1 LKKLLPYKHYI
12 RPFFGVLGLALLFGA
27 IYGIVNG
34 AGLPLMIKV
43 VFPKVFSGESNLS
56 NLSLIGYASLIPAL
70 FCVRGI
76 FGFFNTYLVNH
87 VGMGVLEA
95 IRIDFFKK
103 LQVLP
108 LSFFNQSTS
117 GDLLSRAMTD
127 TLQVQQTLTGV
138 TNDLI
143 KQPIT
148 LLGAL
153 GFLSWLSWQN
163 NSVMFLLLG
172 LGIIPLCVFPVRL
185 IGKNLLKRAVQTQNQ
200 LGATSERVSE
210 NIHAAKEV
218 RAFGLEKRE
227 TDQFVQTV
235 RSLFQVQMKV
245 VKYTYILTPFIEII
259 TALGIALSFYYAYK
273 TQMSWVDFLSI
284 LAALN
289 MCYDP
294 IKKIGGIHN
303 QVQRGIGAIERI
315 DDILK
320 MPVELSDPENP
331 KSCDTIRG
339 DIKLS
344 NVSFSYGKTPT
355 LTDINVHISPGTVCA
370 LVGPSGAGKSTFAN
384 LIPRFY
390 DVTSGSLS
398 VDGID
403 IRDLRLADLR
413 KHIAVVPQDP
423 FLFNTTILENL
434 RMGDPSSEREQ
445 IEKAAKQAFAHEFI
459 EQLPDKYDTMVG
471 ERGVRLSGGQKQRL
485 AVARAFLR
493 NAPILI
499 LDEATS
505 SLDSESEEKIQTAL
519 RQLMQNKTVF
529 IIAHRFSTIR
539 DANTILV
546 FDQGKIIATGSHEIL
561 YRECSLYKTLYDR
574 QSRSSRD

>member
-1 LKKLLPYKHYI
+1 
-12 RPFFGVLGLALLFGA
+12 VLGLALFFGA
-27 IYGIVNG
+27 IYGIANG
-34 AGLPLMIKV
+34 AGLPLMIQV

-70 FCVRGI
+70 FCIRGI

-108 LSFFNQSTS
+108 LSFFNKSTS

-153 GFLSWLSWQN
+153 GFLSWLSWKN
-163 NSVMFLLLG
+163 DSVMFLLLG

-185 IGKNLLKRAVQTQNQ
+185 IGKNLLRRAVQTQNQ
-200 LGATSERVSE
+200 LGVTSERVSE

-227 TDQFVQTV
+227 TDQFVQTI
-235 RSLFQVQMKV
+235 RNLFQVQMKV
-245 VKYTYILTPFIEII
+245 VKYTYILTPFIEVI

-273 TQMSWVDFLSI
+273 TQMTWVDFLSI

-331 KSCDTIRG
+331 KPCDTIRG
-339 DIKLS
+339 DIKFS
-344 NVSFSYGKTPT
+344 NVSFSYGETPT
-355 LTDINVHISPGTVCA
+355 LTDINVHVSPGTVCA

-390 DVTSGSLS
+390 DVTSGILA

-403 IRDLRLADLR
+403 IRDLRISDLR

-434 RMGDPSSEREQ
+434 RMGDPSSDRGQ
-445 IEKAAKQAFAHEFI
+445 IIKAAKQAFAHEFI
-459 EQLPDKYDTMVG
+459 EQLPDKYDTLVG
-471 ERGVRLSGGQKQRL
+471 ERAVLLSGGQKQRL

-546 FDQGKIIATGSHEIL
+546 FDQGKIIATGSHETL
-561 YRECSLYKTLYDR
+561 YGECSLYKTLYDR
-574 QSRSSRD
+574 QS

>member
-1 LKKLLPYKHYI
+1 MKQLLSYKHYV
-12 RPFFGVLGLALLFGA
+12 RPSMGVLGLALLFGA
-27 IYGIVNG
+27 IYGIANG
-34 AGLPLMIKV
+34 VGLPLMIKV

-103 LQVLP
+103 LQILP
-108 LSFFNQSTS
+108 LSFFNKSTS

-153 GFLSWLSWQN
+153 GFLGWLSWQN

-185 IGKNLLKRAVQTQNQ
+185 IGKNLLKRAVQTQKQ
-200 LGATSERVSE
+200 LGVTSERVSE
-210 NIHAAKEV
+210 NINAAKEIC
-218 RAFGLEKRE
+218 AFGLEERE
-227 TDQFVQTV
+227 TKEFIKTV
-235 RSLFQVQMKV
+235 RNLFQVQMKV
-245 VKYTYILTPFIEII
+245 VKYTYLLTPFIEII
-259 TALGIALSFYYAYK
+259 TAVGVALSFYYAYK
-273 TQMSWVDFLSI
+273 TQMAWVDFLSI

-294 IKKIGGIHN
+294 IKKIGGVHN
-303 QVQRGIGAIERI
+303 QIQRGIGAIERI

-320 MPVELSDPENP
+320 MPVEISDPEKPETCN
-331 KSCDTIRG
+331 S
-339 DIKLS
+339 IKGNVNFS
-344 NVSFSYGKTPT
+344 QVSFSYGETPT
-355 LTDINVHISPGTVCA
+355 LSEINVQIPAGTVCA

-390 DVTSGSLS
+390 DVTDGTLT
-398 VDGID
+398 VDDID
-403 IRDLRLADLR
+403 VRNLRIEDLRSR
-413 KHIAVVPQDP
+413 IAVVSQDP

-434 RMGDPSSEREQ
+434 QMGDLSSTREQ
-445 IEKAAKQAFAHEFI
+445 IEKASQQAFAHEFI
-459 EQLPDKYDTMVG
+459 EQLPKGYDTMVG
-471 ERGVRLSGGQKQRL
+471 ERGVLLSGGQKQRL
-485 AVARAFLR
+485 AIARAFLR

-546 FDQGKIIATGSHEIL
+546 FDKGKIIATGNHS
-561 YRECSLYKTLYDR
+561 SLYGECALYKSLYDR
-574 QSRSSRD
+574 QN

>member
-1 LKKLLPYKHYI
+1 MNKLLPYKHYV
-12 RPFFGVLGLALLFGA
+12 RPFLGVLGLGLFCGA
-27 IYGIVNG
+27 VYGIANG
-34 AGLPLMIKV
+34 LGLPLLIKI
-43 VFPKVFSGESNLS
+43 VFPKVFSGENNLS
-56 NLSLIGYASLIPAL
+56 NLTLIGYASLIPGL
-70 FCVRGI
+70 FCIRGV
-76 FGFFNTYLVNH
+76 FGFFNTYLINH
-87 VGMGVLEA
+87 VGVGILEA

-103 LQVLP
+103 LQILP
-108 LSFFNQSTS
+108 LSFFNKNAS
-117 GDLLSRAMTD
+117 GDLLSRVMTD

-143 KQPIT
+143 KQPLT
-148 LLGAL
+148 LLAAL
-153 GFLSWLSWQN
+153 GYLTWLAWQN
-163 NSVMFLLLG
+163 NSVIFLLLS
-172 LGIIPLCVFPVRL
+172 LAIIPLLIFPIRL
-185 IGKNLLKRAVQTQNQ
+185 IGKNLLKRAAQTQKQ

-210 NIHAAKEV
+210 NINAAKEV

-227 TDQFVQTV
+227 TDQFIQTV
-235 RSLFQVQMKV
+235 RSLFHVQMKV
-245 VKYTYILTPFIEII
+245 VKYTYILTPIIEII
-259 TALGIALSFYYAYK
+259 CAVGVGLSFYYAYK
-273 TQMSWVDFLSI
+273 AQIGWEVFLSI
-284 LAALN
+284 LGAIQ

-294 IKKIGGIHN
+294 IKKMGTVHN
-303 QVQRGIGAIERI
+303 QIQRGVGAIERI
-315 DDILK
+315 DEILK
-320 MPVELSDPENP
+320 MPVELSDPEDP
-331 KSCDTIRG
+331 QPCHTIRG

-344 NVSFSYGKTPT
+344 NVSFSYGETPT
-355 LTDINVHISPGTVCA
+355 LTDIDVHIPPGTVCA

-390 DVTSGSLS
+390 DVTNGSLT

-403 IRDLRLADLR
+403 IRNLRIADLR

-434 RMGDPSSEREQ
+434 RMGDPSSDREQ

-459 EQLPDKYDTMVG
+459 EQLPDKYETLVG
-471 ERGVRLSGGQKQRL
+471 ERGVLLSGGQKQRL

-505 SLDSESEEKIQTAL
+505 SLDSESEEKIQKAL
-519 RQLMQNKTVF
+519 RHLMQNKTVF

-546 FDQGKIIATGSHEIL
+546 FEQGKIIATGSHETL
-561 YRECSLYKTLYDR
+561 YQECALYKTLYDR
-574 QSRSSRD
+574 QS

>member
-1 LKKLLPYKHYI
+1 
-12 RPFFGVLGLALLFGA
+12 VLGLALLFGA

-574 QSRSSRD
+574 QSRSSSD